1 MGFGGADAASGCL
14 GGGAGGGSEGSGRTV
29 ERSFPTCTAL
39 FEYPSHFTVHVVPL
53 PVPCLSVTTP
63 LCTGVAFHEVR
74 SALDHPSGLTSCDVH
89 QHVTPW
95 ATYGRGG
102 IAQRVGRGLRP
113 GKLRKQSIGKDNKD
127 GELTRAMHQVERI
140 RSGSLFSVERVPRDP
155 AGSLETLG
163 IRMD

>member
-1 MGFGGADAASGCL
+1 M
-14 GGGAGGGSEGSGRTV
+14 
-29 ERSFPTCTAL
+29 
-39 FEYPSHFTVHVVPL
+39 
-53 PVPCLSVTTP
+53 
-63 LCTGVAFHEVR
+63 
-74 SALDHPSGLTSCDVH
+74 
-89 QHVTPW
+89 
-95 ATYGRGG
+95 
-102 IAQRVGRGLRP
+102 RP